1 MIQRIQSLYLL
12 VVILLSSVMLYLSL
26 VPSFGMELNS
36 WFYAYFGF
44 YSIPLLATICLF
56 LYSKRKIQSILC
68 FVLILFNL
76 VVVQICGLKAF
87 EGNTHTII
95 LLALVASMVEC
106 ILLFLARRAIDKD
119 EKLVRSIDRIR

>member
-12 VVILLSSVMLYLSL
+12 LVILLSSVMLYLSI

-44 YSIPLLATICLF
+44 YSIPLLSTICLF

>member
-12 VVILLSSVMLYLSL
+12 LVILLSSVMLYLSI

-36 WFYAYFGF
+36 WFYAYYGF

-95 LLALVASMVEC
+95 SLVPVASIVEC

>member
-12 VVILLSSVMLYLSL
+12 VVILLSSLMLYLSL

-36 WFYAYFGF
+36 WFYAYYGF

-76 VVVQICGLKAF
+76 IVVQICGLKAF
-87 EGNTHTII
+87 EGNTHTIV
-95 LLALVASMVEC
+95 LLALVASIVEC

>member
-36 WFYAYFGF
+36 LFYGYYGF

>member
-1 MIQRIQSLYLL
+1 MIQRIQSLYLI
-12 VVILLSSVMLYLSL
+12 VVILLSSLMLYLSL

-76 VVVQICGLKAF
+76 VVVQICGLKVF

-95 LLALVASMVEC
+95 LLVLVASIVEC

>member
-12 VVILLSSVMLYLSL
+12 VVILLSSLMLYLSL

-36 WFYAYFGF
+36 WFYAYYGF

-95 LLALVASMVEC
+95 LLVLVASIVEC

>member
-12 VVILLSSVMLYLSL
+12 LVILLSSLMLYLSI
-26 VPSFGMELNS
+26 VPSFGMDLNS
-36 WFYAYFGF
+36 WFYAYYGF

-95 LLALVASMVEC
+95 LLALVASIVEC

>member
-36 WFYAYFGF
+36 WFYAYYGF

-95 LLALVASMVEC
+95 LLALVASIVEC
-106 ILLFLARRAIDKD
+106 ILLFSARRAIDKD

>member
-12 VVILLSSVMLYLSL
+12 VVILLSSLMLYLSL

-36 WFYAYFGF
+36 WFYANYGF

-56 LYSKRKIQSILC
+56 FYSKRKIQSILC
-68 FVLILFNL
+68 FVLILLNL
-76 VVVQICGLKAF
+76 IVVQICGLKAF

-95 LLALVASMVEC
+95 LLVFVASVVEC

>member
-12 VVILLSSVMLYLSL
+12 VVILLSSLMLYLSL

-36 WFYAYFGF
+36 WFYANYGF

-56 LYSKRKIQSILC
+56 FYSKRKIQSILC

-95 LLALVASMVEC
+95 LLVLVASMVEC

>member
-12 VVILLSSVMLYLSL
+12 VVILLSSLMLYLSL

-44 YSIPLLATICLF
+44 YSIPLLASICLF

-95 LLALVASMVEC
+95 LLAFVASIVEC

>member
-95 LLALVASMVEC
+95 LLALVASIVEC

>member
-12 VVILLSSVMLYLSL
+12 LVILLSSLMLYLSI

-95 LLALVASMVEC
+95 LLAFVASIVEC

>member
-1 MIQRIQSLYLL
+1 MIQRIQSLYLI
-12 VVILLSSVMLYLSL
+12 VVILLSSLMLYLSL

-76 VVVQICGLKAF
+76 VVVQICGLKVF
-87 EGNTHTII
+87 VGNTHTII
-95 LLALVASMVEC
+95 LLVLVASMVEC

>member
-12 VVILLSSVMLYLSL
+12 VVILLSSLMLYLSL
-26 VPSFGMELNS
+26 IPSFEMELNS
-36 WFYAYFGF
+36 WFYAYYGF

-56 LYSKRKIQSILC
+56 FYSKRKIQSILC

-87 EGNTHTII
+87 EENTHTII
-95 LLALVASMVEC
+95 LLVPVASIVEC

>member
-12 VVILLSSVMLYLSL
+12 LVILLSSVMLYLSI

-36 WFYAYFGF
+36 WFYAYYGF

-95 LLALVASMVEC
+95 LLVLVGSIVDC

>member
-12 VVILLSSVMLYLSL
+12 VVILLSSLMLYLSL

-95 LLALVASMVEC
+95 LLALVASIVEC

>member
-1 MIQRIQSLYLL
+1 MIQRIQSLYLI
-12 VVILLSSVMLYLSL
+12 VVILLSSLMLYLSL

-36 WFYAYFGF
+36 WFYAYYGF

-95 LLALVASMVEC
+95 LLALVASIVEC

>member
-1 MIQRIQSLYLL
+1 MIQRIQSLYLI
-12 VVILLSSVMLYLSL
+12 VVILLSSLMLYLSL

-76 VVVQICGLKAF
+76 IVVQICGLKVF
-87 EGNTHTII
+87 EGNTHTIV
-95 LLALVASMVEC
+95 LLALVASIVEC

>member
-12 VVILLSSVMLYLSL
+12 VVILLSSLMLYLSI

-36 WFYAYFGF
+36 WFYAYYGF

-76 VVVQICGLKAF
+76 IVVQICGLKAF

-95 LLALVASMVEC
+95 LLALVASIVEC

>member
-12 VVILLSSVMLYLSL
+12 VVILLSSLMLYLSL
-26 VPSFGMELNS
+26 IPSFGMELNS
-36 WFYAYFGF
+36 WFYAYYGF

-95 LLALVASMVEC
+95 VLALGASIVEC

>member
-36 WFYAYFGF
+36 WFYAYYGF

-76 VVVQICGLKAF
+76 VVVQICGLKVF
-87 EGNTHTII
+87 EGNTHTIV
-95 LLALVASMVEC
+95 LLALVASIVEC

>member
-12 VVILLSSVMLYLSL
+12 LVILLSSVMLYLSI

-95 LLALVASMVEC
+95 LLALVASIVEC

>member
-12 VVILLSSVMLYLSL
+12 VVILLSSLMLYLSL
-26 VPSFGMELNS
+26 IPSFGMELNS
-36 WFYAYFGF
+36 WFYAYYGF

-76 VVVQICGLKAF
+76 IVVQICGLKAF

-95 LLALVASMVEC
+95 LLAFVASIVEC

>member
-36 WFYAYFGF
+36 WFYAYYGF

-76 VVVQICGLKAF
+76 IVVQICGLKVF
-87 EGNTHTII
+87 EGNTHTIV
-95 LLALVASMVEC
+95 LLALVASIVEC

>member
-1 MIQRIQSLYLL
+1 MIQRIQSLYLI
-12 VVILLSSVMLYLSL
+12 VVILLSSLMLYLSL

-36 WFYAYFGF
+36 WFYAYYGF

-76 VVVQICGLKAF
+76 VVVQICGLKVF

-95 LLALVASMVEC
+95 LLVLVASMVEC

>member
-1 MIQRIQSLYLL
+1 
-12 VVILLSSVMLYLSL
+12 MLYLSI

-36 WFYAYFGF
+36 WFYAYYGF

-76 VVVQICGLKAF
+76 VVVQIFGLKAF

-95 LLALVASMVEC
+95 LLALVASIVEC

>member
-12 VVILLSSVMLYLSL
+12 LVISLSSLMLYLSL

-36 WFYAYFGF
+36 WFYTYYGF

-56 LYSKRKIQSILC
+56 LYSKRKIQSTLC

-76 VVVQICGLKAF
+76 IAVQICGLKVF
-87 EGNTHTII
+87 EGTRHTVVLVI
-95 LLALVASMVEC
+95 LVASLLEC

>member
-1 MIQRIQSLYLL
+1 MIQRIQSLYLI
-12 VVILLSSVMLYLSL
+12 VVILLSSLMLYLSL

-36 WFYAYFGF
+36 WFYAYYGF

-76 VVVQICGLKAF
+76 IVVQICGLKAF

-95 LLALVASMVEC
+95 LLAFVASIVEC

>member
-36 WFYAYFGF
+36 WFYAYYGF

-87 EGNTHTII
+87 EGNTHTIV
-95 LLALVASMVEC
+95 LLALVASIVEC

>member
-1 MIQRIQSLYLL
+1 MIQRIQSLYLI
-12 VVILLSSVMLYLSL
+12 VVILLSSLMLYLSL

-36 WFYAYFGF
+36 WFYANYGF

-76 VVVQICGLKAF
+76 VVVQICGLKVF

-95 LLALVASMVEC
+95 LLVLVASMVEC

>member
-1 MIQRIQSLYLL
+1 MIQRIQSLYLI
-12 VVILLSSVMLYLSL
+12 VVILLSSLMLYLSL

-95 LLALVASMVEC
+95 LLVLVASIVEC

>member
-12 VVILLSSVMLYLSL
+12 VVILLSSLMLYLSL
-26 VPSFGMELNS
+26 IPSFGMELNS
-36 WFYAYFGF
+36 WFYAYYGF

-95 LLALVASMVEC
+95 LLALVASIVEC

>member
-1 MIQRIQSLYLL
+1 MIQRIQSLYLIL
-12 VVILLSSVMLYLSL
+12 VILLSSVMLYLSL

-36 WFYAYFGF
+36 WFYAYYGF

-76 VVVQICGLKAF
+76 IVVQICGLKAF
-87 EGNTHTII
+87 EGNTHTIV
-95 LLALVASMVEC
+95 LLALVASIVEC

>member
-12 VVILLSSVMLYLSL
+12 VVILLSSVILYLSL

-76 VVVQICGLKAF
+76 IVVQICGLKAF

-95 LLALVASMVEC
+95 LLALVASIVEC

>member
-12 VVILLSSVMLYLSL
+12 LVILLSSVMLYLSI

-36 WFYAYFGF
+36 WFYAYYGF

-95 LLALVASMVEC
+95 LLVLVASIVEC

>member
-12 VVILLSSVMLYLSL
+12 LVISLSSVMLYLSL
-26 VPSFGMELNS
+26 DFSFEKEFNS
-36 WFYAYFGF
+36 WFEEYCGF
-44 YSIPLLATICLF
+44 YSIPLLGILSLF
-56 LYSKRKIQSILC
+56 LYSRRKIQSMLC

-76 VVVQICGLKAF
+76 IVIQLYGLKVF
-87 EGNTHTII
+87 EGNTNTIV
-95 LLALVASMVEC
+95 LVLVGSSVLNS

>member
-12 VVILLSSVMLYLSL
+12 VVILLSSLMLYLSI

-36 WFYAYFGF
+36 WFYAYYGF

-95 LLALVASMVEC
+95 LLVLVGSVVDC

>member
-12 VVILLSSVMLYLSL
+12 LVILLSSVMLYLSL

-36 WFYAYFGF
+36 WFYAYYGF

-76 VVVQICGLKAF
+76 IVVQICGLKAF

-95 LLALVASMVEC
+95 LLVLVASIVEC

>member
-1 MIQRIQSLYLL
+1 MIQRIQSLYLF
-12 VVILLSSVMLYLSL
+12 VVILLSSLMLYLSL

-36 WFYAYFGF
+36 WFYTYFGF

-95 LLALVASMVEC
+95 LLAFVASIVEC